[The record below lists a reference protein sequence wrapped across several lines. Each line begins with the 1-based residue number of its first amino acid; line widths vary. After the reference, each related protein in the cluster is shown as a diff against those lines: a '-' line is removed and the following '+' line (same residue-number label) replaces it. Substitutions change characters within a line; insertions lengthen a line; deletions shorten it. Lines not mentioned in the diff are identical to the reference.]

1 MEPTGWAALA
11 AAFAACVLAV
21 WGLRTWSTG
30 ADRQHELVERL
41 TTAEGAGATGRRD
54 RIGALDRRLRRTR
67 SGRALERR
75 IAVSGL
81 PVTPGRFLLAVLAA
95 LVLAW
100 LAAASLLAPFFGP
113 VAALAVL
120 WAASAFLAWRRQKRI
135 ERFIGQLPD
144 LARLLANSAAAGL
157 ALRTSL
163 GLAADEL
170 DAPAGEE
177 LTRVADALA
186 VGRSLDEALG
196 DLKERLPSRELAVLV
211 TTLVLSSKAG
221 GALVDSLR
229 NLTETLEDRKET
241 RREVRTTLSQITIT
255 AYAVPGIGL
264 GALLMLN
271 KMSPGSLTAMTGT
284 FLGQAAVVTALVLY
298 ATGFVLI
305 RRMARIDV

>member
-1 MEPTGWAALA
+1 METMGWAALA
-11 AAFAACVLAV
+11 AAFTACVLAV
-21 WGLRTWSTG
+21 WGVRVWASG
-30 ADRQHELVERL
+30 AAQRHALVERL
-41 TTAEGAGATGRRD
+41 TADGAGAGPGRHD
-54 RIGALDRRLRRTR
+54 RLSGLDRRLRRTR
-67 SGRALERR
+67 TGRALERR
-75 IAVSGL
+75 LTVSGL
-81 PVTPGRFLLAVLAA
+81 PVTVGQSAVALLAAV
-95 LVLAW
+95 VLAW
-100 LAAASLLAPFFGP
+100 LTAGALLAPFFGP
-113 VAALAVL
+113 VAALVVL
-120 WAASAFLAWRRQKRI
+120 WGAFAFLTWRRQKRI

-177 LTRVADALA
+177 LTRVADSLA

-264 GALLMLN
+264 GALLLLN
-271 KMSPGSLTAMTGT
+271 KMSPGSLAAMTGS
-284 FLGQAAVVTALVLY
+284 FLGQAAVVVALTLY
-298 ATGFVLI
+298 AAGFVLI